1 MPEEPGA
8 ERRGAPGR
16 GLLVREECRRSRQGK
31 NLVGHCPW
39 HETPAEA
46 DRIFGAL
53 SDGGKINMPI
63 QETFWAHRFGMLVD
77 RYGTPWMVNC
87 EKPMN

>member
-1 MPEEPGA
+1 MLLRAWRWAAGPA
-8 ERRGAPGR
+8 RQAP
-16 GLLVREECRRSRQGK
+16 RSGFMV
-31 NLVGHCPW
+31 NIGVD
-39 HETPAEA
+39 TPAEA